1 MRRRGVIREREAETG
16 RRVPIIAVTA
26 HAMKGDRERC
36 LAAGMDGYISKP
48 IRAAELFAAID
59 ESVSGSA
66 TTVGESAVSESVTL
80 ASGGGIDW
88 GVAMASVQGDE
99 DLLREIIEAF
109 LEEAPKQVA
118 ALDQGMA
125 AGDAVVVRRAAHTIK
140 GASRYFGVQGI
151 VDRALRVE
159 TLASN
164 GELAGTQA
172 AIADLKAELE
182 RIVPQM
188 RARLAS
194 MSTAATS

>member
-1 MRRRGVIREREAETG
+1 M
-16 RRVPIIAVTA
+16 TA

-48 IRAAELFAAID
+48 IRAAELYAAID
-59 ESVSGSA
+59 EAVSGSA
-66 TTVGESAVSESVTL
+66 TTAGESAVSETVTP

-88 GVAMASVQGDE
+88 GVALASVQGDE

-151 VDRALRVE
+151 SGSGDACGNAGEQRRAARGAGGDCGVE
-159 TLASN
+159 S
-164 GELAGTQA
+164 GT
-172 AIADLKAELE
+172 
-182 RIVPQM
+182 RTIVPQM
-188 RARLAS
+188 KARLAVDERGGDVV
-194 MSTAATS
+194 TVVGGLKLAD